1 MLGVAMAAAQSTQNA
16 RPCARPW
23 RRVLLQTLLSEI
35 RCAAATP
42 EGHVALAGCKGTGE
56 VHEAPVKGHPLRL
69 ASESI
74 SKGEKGQGQE
84 NAC

>member
-1 MLGVAMAAAQSTQNA
+1 MSCSAWRGHGCRTVNTKRQAMRTAMAAG
-16 RPCARPW
+16 
-23 RRVLLQTLLSEI
+23 
-35 RCAAATP
+35 AAATP